1 MKRSDFLG
9 ADMKSLELQLA
20 LKRAEY
26 AGAMKQGQVF
36 NELKKI
42 FLEIKELQFA
52 LQELHKEATTIN
64 AEMRTAS

>member
-9 ADMKSLELQLA
+9 TDLKSVEHQLA

-26 AGAMKQGQVF
+26 LSALKQGQVF

-42 FLEIKELQFA
+42 FLEIKELQRM
-52 LQELHKEATTIN
+52 LQELHKEAAIL

>member
-9 ADMKSLELQLA
+9 TDMKSLELQLA

-26 AGAMKQGQVF
+26 VDAMKQGKVF
-36 NELKKI
+36 NDLKKI
-42 FLEIKELQFA
+42 FLEIKDLQHT
-52 LQELHKEATTIN
+52 LQELHKGATTIN

>member
-9 ADMKSLELQLA
+9 TDMKSLELQLA

-26 AGAMKQGQVF
+26 EDAMKQGQVF

-42 FLEIKELQFA
+42 FLEIKDLQRS
-52 LQELHKEATTIN
+52 LQEQHKGATTIN
-64 AEMRTAS
+64 TEMRTAS